1 MSCSL
6 RSHAMLQN
14 ACRRRLVTLARG
26 GAMLPILLSLV
37 SAAPGSQEVPPAA
50 HVGIRNDTEVSV
62 PRLEQDAVIDGFL
75 DEPAWLVASVLTGFS
90 QYEPV
95 DQRPATDTTQV
106 LVWYSPTG
114 IYFGIKAF
122 EDAGPVN
129 ATLAD
134 RDRIDGDDYVQLLL
148 DTFDD
153 QRQAFCSASTRLESS
168 RTATGPKESRAGRAE
183 ASR

>member
-1 MSCSL
+1 
-6 RSHAMLQN
+6 
-14 ACRRRLVTLARG
+14 
-26 GAMLPILLSLV
+26 MLPILLSVLG
-37 SAAPGSQEVPPAA
+37 AAPALQEAQAA
-50 HVGIRNDTEVSV
+50 YAGIAGETEVSV
-62 PRLEQDAVIDGFL
+62 PRLEQAADIDGFL
-75 DEPAWLVASVLTGFS
+75 DEPAWREASVLTGFS

-95 DQRPATDTTQV
+95 DQRPAADTTRV

-122 EDAGPVN
+122 DASGSVN

-134 RDRIDGDDYVQLLL
+134 RDRIEGDDYVQLLL

-153 QRQAFCSASTRLESS
+153 RRQAFLFGVNPFGIQQDGN
-168 RTATGPKESRAGRAE
+168 RTEGNRGGPAG